1 MMLTRHRHWIAV
13 PVLALAAGCGLL
25 PNASSGCDKPQ
36 PYQSARETEPLKVP
50 PGVDAPDTRGAL
62 RIPAVPAP
70 KRPPEKG
77 RCLDHPPAYGGARP
91 QGG

>member
-1 MMLTRHRHWIAV
+1 MNRTWIAIV
-13 PVLALAAGCGLL
+13 ACGLAGGCGLL
-25 PNASSGCDKPQ
+25 PDAYSGCDKPQ
-36 PYQSARETEPLKVP
+36 PYQSAQDVPRLQVP
-50 PGVDAPDTRGAL
+50 PGVDAPDTRNAL

-70 KRPPEKG
+70 ERPAERG